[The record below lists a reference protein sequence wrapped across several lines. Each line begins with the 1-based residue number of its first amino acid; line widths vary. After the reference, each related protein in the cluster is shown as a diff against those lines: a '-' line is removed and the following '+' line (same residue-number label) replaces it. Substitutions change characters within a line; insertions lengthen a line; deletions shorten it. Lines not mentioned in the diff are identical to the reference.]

1 MRRRWKE
8 YVDLDDFNQAKN
20 RPRGFGQGTVDE
32 GEEEKGPEFFK
43 EEILAAIRDMKIN
56 KAK

>member
-1 MRRRWKE
+1 VRRRWKE

-43 EEILAAIRDMKIN
+43 EEILAASRDMSERC
-56 KAK
+56 